1 MVSQGFNCSVACEGI
16 FVDIQWEEEDNLISL
31 AESTHDV
38 GKPKRKVEKK
48 GDLLNR
54 KEFAKLLD
62 EYVAFKRKYVRHIGY
77 DANAESTSYGKET
90 VR

>member
-1 MVSQGFNCSVACEGI
+1 M
-16 FVDIQWEEEDNLISL
+16 

-62 EYVAFKRKYVRHIGY
+62 DYVAFKRKYVRQIRY
-77 DANAESTSYGKET
+77 DANAESTSYGKER